1 MAANYAGPE
10 RRCERPGRRAI
21 DFETC
26 MFHEGTCKNLEEIW
40 KVLKG
45 KAPTWVMML
54 LVTIAIATF
63 GGFGWM
69 LRDTSQSVREIAG
82 SINKL
87 ERSQAVV
94 LYHLKLKME

>member
-1 MAANYAGPE
+1 MGNYSGPE
-10 RRCERPGRRAI
+10 RRCERPGRRAR

-26 MFHEGTCKNLEEIW
+26 MFHDGTCNNIEEIW

-45 KAPTWVMML
+45 KAPTWIVVL
-54 LVTIAIATF
+54 LVTIAIASF

-69 LRDTSQSVREIAG
+69 LRDTSQAVREIAVG
-82 SINKL
+82 LNKI

-94 LYHLKLKME
+94 LYHLKLKTE